1 MLALRVA
8 NPEAED
14 ILPAVHRISEH
25 RIDGGI
31 TDAAFGAHGDVHAI
45 HEGEG
50 VERFQR
56 ARLPFLHGFHD
67 VIRDVGNLL
76 GRELEPIDFVDGLG
90 DVALAHAAPVHGNDF
105 VFDFGDVALVL
116 RDDLRLERA
125 VAVAGD
131 SDFRLAL

>member
-8 NPEAED
+8 DPEAED
-14 ILPAVHRISEH
+14 VLPAVHGIGEH
-25 RIDGGI
+25 RVDGDVP
-31 TDAAFGAHGDVHAI
+31 DAALSTHGDVHAI